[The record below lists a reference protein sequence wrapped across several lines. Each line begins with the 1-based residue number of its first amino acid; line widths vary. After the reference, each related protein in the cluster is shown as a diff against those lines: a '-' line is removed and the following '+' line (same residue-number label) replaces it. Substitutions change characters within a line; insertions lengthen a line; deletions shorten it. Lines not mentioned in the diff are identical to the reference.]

1 MVYIIIVVAIAA
13 LFGPHL
19 WAKHVLDKYNRQ
31 EYFSGTGIDLARMI
45 LTRLQLN
52 GVTVEITDSG
62 DHYDPVGKAI
72 RPTSKIMMGFRCWPP
87 SPVRRPSEC

>member
-1 MVYIIIVVAIAA
+1 MVYIIVVVAMVA

-45 LTRLQLN
+45 LVRLDLKDLEREMFGWN
-52 GVTVEITDSG
+52 GKT
-62 DHYDPVGKAI
+62 
-72 RPTSKIMMGFRCWPP
+72 F
-87 SPVRRPSEC
+87 